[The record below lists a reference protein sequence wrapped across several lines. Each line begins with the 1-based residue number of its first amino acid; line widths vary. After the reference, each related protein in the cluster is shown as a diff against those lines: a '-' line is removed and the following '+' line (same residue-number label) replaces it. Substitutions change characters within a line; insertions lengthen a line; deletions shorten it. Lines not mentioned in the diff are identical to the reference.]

1 MKPTPTS
8 RGALALCLVS
18 ALLFGGHALARA
30 EAGAAVAPA
39 PAKASAPALWV
50 VRDADTTIY
59 LFGTLHLLRPETNWR
74 TPVLDD
80 ALAATGELWIEAE
93 EPSPAALQALIAEL
107 GIDLAHPLPSRLTGE
122 EQTRLSS
129 IATSLGMPANGL
141 DPMRPWLASLVL
153 SVVPAMKA
161 GFDPAKGVDKA
172 VRAVAIERG
181 IPVRTLETAEQQIR
195 YLAGLPDEVQMR
207 MLREGLADIEAGPV
221 IVERIATAW
230 AAGDMRVIEDIMV
243 NDLKAESGDLYKA
256 LIVDRNQR
264 WAVQIERR
272 LDDPGVAFVAVGAGH
287 LVGPDRLQ
295 SLLDGEGVSIVRL
308 Q

>member
-18 ALLFGGHALARA
+18 ALLFGGHTLARA
-30 EAGAAVAPA
+30 EADRPVA

-59 LFGTLHLLRPETNWR
+59 LFGTLHLLRPETVWR

-93 EPSPAALQALIAEL
+93 EPSPAALQALIVEL
-107 GIDLAHPLPSRLTGE
+107 GVDLAHPLSSRLTDE
-122 EQTRLSS
+122 EQTRLSA
-129 IATSLGMPANGL
+129 IATDLGMPANGL

-172 VRAVAIERG
+172 VRAVAVERG
-181 IPVRTLETAEQQIR
+181 IPVRTLETAEQQVR
-195 YLAGLPDEVQMR
+195 YFAALPDEVQMR
-207 MLREGLADIEAGPV
+207 MLREGMEDIAAGPA

-230 AAGDMRVIEDIMV
+230 ATGDLGVIEAIFVDE
-243 NDLKAESGDLYKA
+243 LKTDSASLYQA
-256 LIVDRNQR
+256 LIVDRNRR
-264 WAVQIERR
+264 WAEQIEHR
-272 LDDPGVAFVAVGAGH
+272 LDSPGVSFVAVGAGH

-295 SLLDGEGVSIVRL
+295 SLLAGEGVSIIRL

>member
-1 MKPTPTS
+1 MKPTPTA

-30 EAGAAVAPA
+30 EAGAAVA

-59 LFGTLHLLRPETNWR
+59 LFGTLHLLRPETVWR
-74 TPVLDD
+74 TPALDD

-107 GIDLAHPLPSRLTGE
+107 GVDLAHPLSGRLTE
-122 EQTRLSS
+122 EERARLSA
-129 IATSLGMPANGL
+129 IATGLGMPANGL
-141 DPMRPWLASLVL
+141 DPMRPWLASLIL

-172 VRAVAIERG
+172 VQAVAVERG
-181 IPVRTLETAEQQIR
+181 IPVRSLETAEQQVR

-207 MLREGLADIEAGPV
+207 MLREGMEDIAAGPA
-221 IVERIATAW
+221 IVERMATAW
-230 AAGDMRVIEDIMV
+230 AT
-243 NDLKAESGDLYKA
+243 GDLREMEAILVDELKTDSADLYQA
-256 LIVDRNQR
+256 LVVDRNRR
-264 WAVQIERR
+264 WAEQIERR
-272 LDDPGVAFVAVGAGH
+272 LDDPGVSFVAVGAGH

-295 SLLDGEGVSIVRL
+295 SLLDGDGVSIARL

>member
-1 MKPTPTS
+1 MKPTPTA

-18 ALLFGGHALARA
+18 VLLFGGYTLARA
-30 EAGAAVAPA
+30 QAVPAPA
-39 PAKASAPALWV
+39 PAKAPAPALWV

-59 LFGTLHLLRPETNWR
+59 LFGTIHLLRPETNWR
-74 TPVLDD
+74 TQAVND

-93 EPSPAALQALIAEL
+93 EPSPAALQVLIAEL
-107 GIDLAHPLPSRLTGE
+107 GVDLAHPLSSRLTGE

-129 IATSLGMPANGL
+129 ITTDLGMPANGL

-161 GFDPAKGVDKA
+161 GFDPANGVDKA
-172 VRAVAIERG
+172 VRTVAIARG
-181 IPVRTLETAEQQIR
+181 IPVRTFETAEEQIR
-195 YLAGLPDEVQMR
+195 YLAGIPDETQMR
-207 MLREGLADIEAGPV
+207 MLRDGMEDIAAGPA

-230 AAGDMRVIEDIMV
+230 ATG
-243 NDLKAESGDLYKA
+243 DLKVMEAMLVDELKTDSADLYKA
-256 LIVDRNQR
+256 LIVDRNRR
-264 WAVQIERR
+264 WAEQIEHL
-272 LDDPGVAFVAVGAGH
+272 LDTPGVSFVAVGAGH

-295 SLLDGEGVSIVRL
+295 SLLAGEGVSIVHL